1 MKALLVYESMF
12 GNTQAVAE
20 AVAEGIAA
28 RMAVEVAEV
37 GAISSLV
44 GTDIGLLVVG
54 APTHAFNMSRPAT
67 RENASHQARRGSVVS
82 SKSGLREWLAG
93 AVLPAG
99 IPAAAFDTKMMRPR
113 LPGSAAHAAEKRLR
127 GKGCRLVG
135 PVEHFYVTDTQGP
148 LSAGELVRARAWGA
162 AVGAAAREDIDE
174 HLGR

>member
-20 AVAEGIAA
+20 AVAEGIAV
-28 RMAVEVAEV
+28 RMPVQVTEV
-37 GAISSLV
+37 GATSSQV
-44 GTDIGLLVVG
+44 GMDIDLLVVG
-54 APTHAFNMSRPAT
+54 APTHAFSMSRPAT

-82 SKSGLREWLAG
+82 SRSGLREWLAG
-93 AVLPAG
+93 AVLPTG

-127 GKGCRLVG
+127 GKGSRPVG

-148 LSAGELVRARAWGA
+148 LAEGELVRARAWGA
-162 AVGAAAREDIDE
+162 AIGAAAREHIDE